1 MPQALKDKVS
11 SFDASTPDWQVA
23 DQLNTPDASTNG
35 SKAVDASVGDARA
48 ILMTSGAWG
57 KVVLIAEG
65 ALNPLADAQ
74 QALALRALCITVR
87 DAHKNLTTFKMTDP
101 ATAAAVKGMVD
112 SLLTAG
118 LITQD
123 THDALLALGEVPS
136 SWADV
141 NNASVPVTARDVG
154 LARGAVA

>member
-1 MPQALKDKVS
+1 MAQSLADKVVV
-11 SFDASTPDWQVA
+11 FTADDPDWQVA
-23 DQLNTPDASTNG
+23 EALNSPDATDNG
-35 SKAVDASVGDARA
+35 TKTVDAAVSDARA
-48 ILMTSGAWG
+48 ILMTSGGWG
-57 KVVLIAEG
+57 KIVLIAEG
-65 ALNPLADAQ
+65 ALNPVSDPQ

-87 DAHKNLTTFKMTDP
+87 DAHTNLTTFKMTEP

-112 SLLTAG
+112 SLLGAA
-118 LITQD
+118 LIDQK
-123 THDALLALGEVPS
+123 THDALLSLGTVPA